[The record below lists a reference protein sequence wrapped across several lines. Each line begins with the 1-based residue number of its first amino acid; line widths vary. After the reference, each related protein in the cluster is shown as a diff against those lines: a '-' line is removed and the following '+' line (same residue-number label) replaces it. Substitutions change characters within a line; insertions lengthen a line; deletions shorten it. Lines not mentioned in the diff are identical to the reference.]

1 MENKEELLLNMI
13 YRHIPSH
20 VLIEYGLPQYPLRQ
34 NKKPVLTTEDGVD
47 KYSGDTWYYINKHGD
62 VKQTNGN
69 ESTNGFITKRF
80 HDKELALKESV
91 RLHETKR
98 FSLSDLNE
106 IIKGELKT
114 TEIREI
120 LRKQVYNK

>member
-1 MENKEELLLNMI
+1 MENKEELLLSMI

-20 VLIEYGLPQYPLRQ
+20 VLVEYGLPQYPVKQ

-47 KYSGDTWYYINKHGD
+47 KYSGDNWYYINNHGD
-62 VKQTNGN
+62 VKQTNGHG
-69 ESTNGFITKRF
+69 STNGFITKRF